1 MDYNINREELKN
13 MIEEKRKELNEL
25 LSKKNIDKNRALKLS
40 IQLDELIYKYYCI
53 DEDKNR

>member
-25 LSKKNIDKNRALKLS
+25 LSQKNIDKNRALKLS

>member
-53 DEDKNR
+53 DGDKNR